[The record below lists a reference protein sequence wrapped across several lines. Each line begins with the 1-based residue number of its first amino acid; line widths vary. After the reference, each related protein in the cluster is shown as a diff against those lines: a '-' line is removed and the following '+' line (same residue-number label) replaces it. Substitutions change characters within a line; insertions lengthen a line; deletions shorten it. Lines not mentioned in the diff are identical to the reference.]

1 MRIFTWGSQLGI
13 RVIVNVFQSLKVS
26 NKNEIQT
33 EWLEIHNSISLVFFP
48 EVPEKVDRILSTLF
62 AHQEMD
68 VTNDGEGEPG
78 GGKGE
83 EAPYLGQIMHYV
95 EH

>member
-1 MRIFTWGSQLGI
+1 MKICTWGPQLGI
-13 RVIVNVFQSLKVS
+13 RVIVNVFQSFKVS
-26 NKNEIQT
+26 DKRNIET
-33 EWLEIHNSISLVFFP
+33 EWPEIHNSISLVLFP

-78 GGKGE
+78 GGQGE
-83 EAPYLGQIMHYV
+83 EAPYLGQIVHYK
-95 EH
+95 EY

>member
-1 MRIFTWGSQLGI
+1 M
-13 RVIVNVFQSLKVS
+13 
-26 NKNEIQT
+26 
-33 EWLEIHNSISLVFFP
+33 FFP
-48 EVPEKVDRILSTLF
+48 KVPEKVDRILSTLF